1 MEKEHNQGHWNPQCY
16 NLNNKFVLGKKF
28 LHEMKIKANYEILK
42 LIINKFYNKIW
53 QILWNI
59 QLIKAKIPLYQ
70 KQKKPL
76 ISILLDQMDK
86 LF

>member
-42 LIINKFYNKIW
+42 LIINKFYNKI
-53 QILWNI
+53 
-59 QLIKAKIPLYQ
+59 
-70 KQKKPL
+70 
-76 ISILLDQMDK
+76 
-86 LF
+86 